1 MKNKGEIL
9 VENVIFIIL
18 NLIFLSILVIFI
30 IKQSSGAVMLEDSY
44 SKQIALLIDSAKPQ
58 NSEVVIQLDMSDGS
72 KIDKKWFAQNFNR
85 VLSVDGNVVN
95 VKLSEK
101 GGSSYSFFN
110 DVAVSTE
117 VGPTGQA
124 LIIIR
129 GKNG

>member
-30 IKQSSGAVMLEDSY
+30 LKQSSGAVMLEDSY
-44 SKQIALLIDSAKPQ
+44 AKQIALLIDSAKPQ
-58 NSEVVIQLDMSDGS
+58 NSEVVIQLDMGDGS
-72 KIDKKWFAQNFNR
+72 KIDKTWFAQNFNR
-85 VLSVDGNVVN
+85 VLNVEGSVVN